1 MFREHSIRKK
11 NMNYIS
17 APLRALIGI
26 FKSLTMLFLIIKLLE
41 NFVVSDIKIT
51 NLDTKKEG

>member
-1 MFREHSIRKK
+1 MK
-11 NMNYIS
+11 YIS
-17 APLRALIGI
+17 APLRALIEI

>member
-1 MFREHSIRKK
+1 
-11 NMNYIS
+11 MNYIT
-17 APLRALIGI
+17 APLRALTNI